1 VTVAVQVNGKLR
13 ATVSV
18 PAGTSGNDLEAAAGA
33 DERVRRHLDGL
44 QVHRVI
50 VVDDQLVNFVVS

>member
-1 VTVAVQVNGKLR
+1 VQVNDKLR

-18 PAGTSGNDLEAAAGA
+18 PAGTSGNDLEAAAAA
-33 DERVRRHLDGL
+33 DERVCRHLDGL
-44 QVHRVI
+44 QVRRVI